1 MLLPLLLLLQA
12 QCLIVLHLFLLSLL
26 GLFQCTLINHLCLF
40 FDLFLVYKLGL
51 GTYMINKNIRSL
63 FLPLQS
69 LTGYLPMLSCRN
81 ARPTPHKLPL
91 DKLARFETM
100 QMPSKHLLHPE
111 LLPDYCSYCSLN
123 LATRILFEVSLRLFR
138 MHSKDYL

>member
-1 MLLPLLLLLQA
+1 MLLSLLLLLQA
-12 QCLIVLHLFLLSLL
+12 QCLIALHLFLLSLL
-26 GLFQCTLINHLCLF
+26 GLLQCILINHLGLL
-40 FDLFLVYKLGL
+40 FDLFLVYTLSL

-63 FLPLQS
+63 SLLLQS
-69 LTGYLPMLSCRN
+69 LMGYLPMLSCRN

-91 DKLARFETM
+91 DKLVHSETL
-100 QMPSKHLLHPE
+100 QMTSKHLLLLE